1 MPNAWLRG
9 SAGIREQGLAYMDA
23 SRLTSN
29 FA

>member
-1 MPNAWLRG
+1 LKEALSCAN
-9 SAGIREQGLAYMDA
+9 IREQGLAYMDA